1 MNLHGKEKFY
11 YSNNTK
17 QYLSEDSTKL
27 MLKFQN
33 NIGSIISESFSRVD
47 TVLENQNII
56 IVSKENIKNNDFLS
70 SNQILYYGN
79 LLKLDYS
86 VIVPTN
92 EIILMLNENQNIQRI
107 IYSLGL
113 ENRLVFIKQDEYSYI
128 TLKVK
133 NIEEVFD
140 IANILYESKLTKW
153 CHPNF
158 ILDIEKN
165 TNDPL
170 YKNQY
175 YLENTGQ
182 FSGTI
187 GIDIKVN
194 GAWGITNGNSNT
206 RVAVIDD
213 GVEDHE
219 DFLGRV
225 QNGFTPRDPINGNG
239 RPVGVMCGNTPC
251 GHGVGC
257 TGIIAATNDNNLGMA
272 GICPNCNI
280 VPVNIFFGN
289 ETVNDIANGIN
300 WAWNAGQASVISNS
314 WSYNTSSPI
323 GFDAITNAINTAR
336 TAGRN
341 GLGTIVVFSSGNAS
355 SDVRYPANVNG
366 VVTVGSIKN
375 TGVIW
380 PYSCTGSSMDLVAPS
395 GNTNLNGD
403 VRTTDRMGNNGYYN
417 TNYMNTFG
425 GTSAACP
432 QVSGVAALMLS
443 VNPNLTET
451 QVRTILQQTATD
463 MGAIGFDNTFG
474 YGRVDACRAV
484 ALAQMGGNSL
494 TISGV
499 GSICNNNT
507 QTFTTNVPNG
517 TGASVIWSF
526 SPANYSN
533 YVNVVN
539 NGNSITVTRTSNNN
553 FLFTITAT
561 ISNCT
566 TFVAQK
572 SINVGNPYVLFP
584 SGGTTYPL
592 ASMEDCN
599 ITCYSPSQYSFYS
612 TSDAYNGTVT
622 WQKLYSYPA
631 NVAWSGYNNYVKV
644 LLKAPNQTITLKRTI
659 SNACGSIE
667 ETYCF
672 LAGNTLC
679 TSLRQTSTPPIAQQL
694 KVYPNPASVNN
705 SLTLELTSDKGVAI
719 DFENSSIQ
727 LVDAQNTIVVQ
738 KSGSK
743 ITKEKLDIPALNNG
757 VYYIKVI
764 NKNGISSQQLIIN
777 N

>member
-239 RPVGVMCGNTPC
+239 RPVGVC
-251 GHGVGC
+251 V
-257 TGIIAATNDNNLGMA
+257 
-272 GICPNCNI
+272 
-280 VPVNIFFGN
+280 
-289 ETVNDIANGIN
+289 
-300 WAWNAGQASVISNS
+300 VI
-314 WSYNTSSPI
+314 
-323 GFDAITNAINTAR
+323 
-336 TAGRN
+336 
-341 GLGTIVVFSSGNAS
+341 L
-355 SDVRYPANVNG
+355 
-366 VVTVGSIKN
+366 
-375 TGVIW
+375 
-380 PYSCTGSSMDLVAPS
+380 LVA
-395 GNTNLNGD
+395 
-403 VRTTDRMGNNGYYN
+403 MG
-417 TNYMNTFG
+417 
-425 GTSAACP
+425 
-432 QVSGVAALMLS
+432 L
-443 VNPNLTET
+443 
-451 QVRTILQQTATD
+451 
-463 MGAIGFDNTFG
+463 
-474 YGRVDACRAV
+474 
-484 ALAQMGGNSL
+484 
-494 TISGV
+494 
-499 GSICNNNT
+499 
-507 QTFTTNVPNG
+507 
-517 TGASVIWSF
+517 
-526 SPANYSN
+526 
-533 YVNVVN
+533 VV
-539 NGNSITVTRTSNNN
+539 
-553 FLFTITAT
+553 
-561 ISNCT
+561 
-566 TFVAQK
+566 
-572 SINVGNPYVLFP
+572 
-584 SGGTTYPL
+584 
-592 ASMEDCN
+592 
-599 ITCYSPSQYSFYS
+599 
-612 TSDAYNGTVT
+612 
-622 WQKLYSYPA
+622 
-631 NVAWSGYNNYVKV
+631 
-644 LLKAPNQTITLKRTI
+644 
-659 SNACGSIE
+659 
-667 ETYCF
+667 
-672 LAGNTLC
+672 
-679 TSLRQTSTPPIAQQL
+679 
-694 KVYPNPASVNN
+694 
-705 SLTLELTSDKGVAI
+705 
-719 DFENSSIQ
+719 
-727 LVDAQNTIVVQ
+727 LV
-738 KSGSK
+738 
-743 ITKEKLDIPALNNG
+743 
-757 VYYIKVI
+757 
-764 NKNGISSQQLIIN
+764 
-777 N
+777 